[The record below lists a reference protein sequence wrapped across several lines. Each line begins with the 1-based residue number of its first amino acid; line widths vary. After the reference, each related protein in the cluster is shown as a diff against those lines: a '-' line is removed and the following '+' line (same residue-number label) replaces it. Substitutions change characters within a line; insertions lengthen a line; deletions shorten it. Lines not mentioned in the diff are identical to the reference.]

1 MSNIKCVIVDD
12 EPTARDILQIL
23 ISQIEGI
30 DIIFSCKNASEAL
43 SVLNENNID
52 LLFLDINMPGMSG
65 ITLAKSI
72 SKKTKIIFTT
82 AYREYAID
90 GFDLQAVD
98 YLLKPISL
106 RRMQQAIEKY
116 KSENNRSQQNTI
128 SSKEYIIIRSE
139 RKMVKIN
146 LSEILYVESLSD
158 YLKVYTETKM
168 IITRETITNID
179 AKLPSNS
186 FIRIH
191 RSYIVSINYINSYTS
206 EFVEINEKAIPISRS
221 YRSSFLMK
229 METE

>member
-43 SVLNENNID
+43 SILNENNID

-106 RRMQQAIEKY
+106 GRMQQAIEKY
-116 KSENNRSQQNTI
+116 KSENNRSQQNAI

-146 LSEILYVESLSD
+146 LSEMLYVESLSD